1 MMDCQPVNPEPS
13 QHSEIQTSSLF
24 RLNQIYFYLT
34 EGCNLACRHCWLAPQ
49 LEKKNIQYPTLPS
62 ELFEKAIQEARPLGL
77 NSVKL
82 TGGEPLLH
90 PQFTRFI
97 EIIRQEDLGLT
108 VETNGVLCTPAIAK
122 EISKLKNRFVSVSLD
137 GAEPESH
144 DRMRGVKG
152 SFKKAQQAIKY
163 LAEAGIHPQV
173 IMTITRFNKGQIED
187 LIFLA
192 KRWGAS
198 SVKFNVIQPTARG
211 KTFWESPDALN
222 IAEYISLGQYIDL
235 QLAPHSQIPLFYDY
249 PLAFRPL
256 SRLANKG
263 DSICGILGIIGV
275 IPSGHYAL
283 CGIGKHVPDLVFG
296 KIGVIPLKKIW
307 HENEILNALR
317 EGLPKKLDGICKQCL
332 MRSRCLG
339 NCIAQNYYN
348 RGSLWGPYWFCDQAQ
363 QAGLFPKTRL
373 RDTSEI

>member
-1 MMDCQPVNPEPS
+1 MINLSLLPE
-13 QHSEIQTSSLF
+13 QNKTQLSSF

-49 LEKKNIQYPTLPS
+49 LEKNGTRYPVLPLT
-62 ELFEKAIQEARPLGL
+62 LFEKAIQEAKPLGL
-77 NSVKL
+77 SSVKL

-90 PQFTRFI
+90 PQFTRLL
-97 EIIRQEDLGLT
+97 EILRQEDLALT
-108 VETNGVLCTPAIAK
+108 IETNGILCTPEIAK
-122 EISKLKNRFVSVSLD
+122 EIAKSKDRFVSVSLD

-152 SFKKAQQAIKY
+152 AFEKTTNAIRY
-163 LAEAGIHPQV
+163 LVETGVPPQI
-173 IMTITRFNKGQIED
+173 IMTITRFNKDQIED

-192 KRWGAS
+192 KKWTVS
-198 SVKFNVIQPTARG
+198 SIKFNIIQPTARG
-211 KTFWESPDALN
+211 KSFGQSPESLT

-235 QLAPHSQIPLFYDY
+235 KLAPQAGIPLFFDY

-263 DSICGILGIIGV
+263 DSICGILGIMGV

-283 CGIGKHVPDLVFG
+283 CGIGKHIPGLVFG
-296 KIGVIPLKKIW
+296 TVGTNSLKQIW
-307 HENEILNALR
+307 LESEVLISLR
-317 EGLPKKLDGICKQCL
+317 EGLPHKLNGICQQCL

-339 NCIAQNYYN
+339 ACIAQNYYN
-348 RGSLWGPYWFCDQAQ
+348 GGNLWGPYWFCDEARK
-363 QAGLFPKTRL
+363 AGLFPLTRL
-373 RDTSEI
+373 KNPLMP